1 MGETFADIAASGPLL
16 LGVAVAAIAGLVS
29 FLSPCVLPLV
39 PGYLAYVTGL
49 SGAELGTIRP
59 PGTPAGGTSGG
70 GAVTD
75 AAGAAAGAG
84 NRPAGGGGGGAAA
97 GGAGTVAA
105 AGRAQVRGRVLAG
118 GLLFVAGFGAVF
130 VTAGVLA
137 AAAGRTLAQHQRLL
151 EAGGGI
157 LMIVFALA
165 LVGLVPGL
173 QREVRVR
180 WLPAAGLAGAP
191 VFGAV
196 FALSWIPCVGPTLAA
211 VLALGALG
219 GDTGR
224 AAVLTAAYTAGIGA
238 PLLAFGL
245 GFRWLVGALALVR
258 RHGAWVTRVGAVL
271 LVLVGLA
278 LLTGAWGEFLLW
290 LRGEVGIGDVSI

>member
-1 MGETFADIAASGPLL
+1 MGETFAGIATSGPLL
-16 LGVAVAAIAGLVS
+16 LGIAVAAVAGLVS

-39 PGYLAYVTGL
+39 PGYVAYVTGL
-49 SGAELGTIRP
+49 SGADLGTIRS
-59 PGTPAGGTSGG
+59 PGGPAGRT
-70 GAVTD
+70 
-75 AAGAAAGAG
+75 AGSA
-84 NRPAGGGGGGAAA
+84 AAA
-97 GGAGTVAA
+97 GGMATATAA
-105 AGRAQVRGRVLAG
+105 DRARVRGRVLAG
-118 GLLFVAGFGAVF
+118 GLLFTAGFGAVF

-137 AAAGRTLAQHQRLL
+137 AAAGRTLAEHQRLL
-151 EAGGGI
+151 EAVGGV
-157 LMIVFALA
+157 LMVVFALA
-165 LVGLVPGL
+165 LLGLVPGL

-219 GDTGR
+219 GETGR
-224 AAVLTAAYTAGIGA
+224 AAVLAAAYTAGIGA

-245 GFRWLVGALALVR
+245 GFRWLVGALAVVR
-258 RHGAWVTRVGAVL
+258 RHGQWVTRIGAVL

-290 LRGEVGIGDVSI
+290 LRGQVGIGDVSI